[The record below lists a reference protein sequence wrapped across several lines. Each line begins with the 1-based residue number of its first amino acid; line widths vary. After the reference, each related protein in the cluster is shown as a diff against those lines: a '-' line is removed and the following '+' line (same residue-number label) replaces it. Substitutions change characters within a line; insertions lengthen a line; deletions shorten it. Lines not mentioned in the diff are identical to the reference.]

1 MRFALCVLLLLA
13 PLAAQPDLN
22 ARIEEWK
29 KELARNPKDFGPL
42 FNLGLA
48 YFNQKRPGEAI
59 EMLKRA
65 AAVSPQDFNT
75 RYLLGA
81 AHSQIQQTEEALRA
95 WRAALKIQP
104 ANAKLLQLLVVEY
117 GKGRYFNEA
126 ADAAGRALQLNP
138 EDPNAYFLAIKAN
151 QDAGD
156 METGADIAARAAA
169 KFPGSARA
177 AMEHGYYLQLRG
189 NLDQAM
195 VYFKKAI
202 ELDPKY
208 EEPPFFLADLL
219 VKQEDYAAAIPYLDA
234 AIACRTD
241 YVPARVLRARALMNL
256 ERWQDAIKEL
266 EATVAMDPRH
276 PQPHLMLSQ
285 IYFRQGD
292 EARAKQERDL
302 SLKLRRENPTVLEA
316 AQGRPFAEKK

>member
-1 MRFALCVLLLLA
+1 MTGLLLLLCLL
-13 PLAAQPDLN
+13 PMAQEADLN
-22 ARIEEWK
+22 ARILEWK
-29 KELARNPKDFGPL
+29 KEASRNPRDFGPL

-59 EMLKRA
+59 EMLRKA
-65 AAVSPQDFNT
+65 AAISPRDFNT
-75 RYLLGA
+75 QYLLGA
-81 AHSQIQQTEEALRA
+81 AHSQINQTDEAIRA
-95 WRAALKIQP
+95 WRSAASIQP
-104 ANAKLLQLLVVEY
+104 ANAKILQLLVVEY

-126 ADAAGRALQLNP
+126 ASAAARAVELTP
-138 EDPNAYFLAIKAN
+138 ADPNAYFLAIKAC

-156 METGADIAARAAA
+156 MDTGARLAATAAA
-169 KFPGSARA
+169 KFPNLSRA
-177 AMEHGYYLQLRG
+177 NMEHGYYLQKRGDLEQSMQYLR
-189 NLDQAM
+189 
-195 VYFKKAI
+195 KAI

-219 VKQEDYAAAIPYLDA
+219 VKQAEDAAALPYLDA
-234 AIACRTD
+234 SLANRGD

-256 ERWQDAIKEL
+256 ERWQDAISEL
-266 EATVAMDPRH
+266 ETTIRMDPRH

-316 AQGRPFAEKK
+316 VQGRPFQTK